1 MFVLSRHLD
10 LVSSSFA
17 ALPESTTLLPDQHA
31 VTNAAVFWAVV
42 PLTGA
47 PSTNHAV
54 GPFVGMIF
62 LFIVTFVAWVNFLAA
77 AEAEPPIAFCI
88 VTATST
94 AG

>member
-10 LVSSSFA
+10 LVSGSFT

-42 PLTGA
+42 PLTGT

-62 LFIVTFVAWVNFLAA
+62 LMYDDLHYHHTDHILFGYVEHDRPTIR
-77 AEAEPPIAFCI
+77 
-88 VTATST
+88 
-94 AG
+94 